1 MRYRKLGKCSDKVSA
16 IGLGGMAMT
25 PIYGPVD
32 PVEATAAVNA
42 ALDEGMNFIDTSDA
56 YGGGK
61 MKNSLEIL
69 SRGAVRTFFWLQNLE
84 IWEAG
89 RMGVP
94 SGSRRLVIFHLSD

>member
-32 PVEATAAVNA
+32 PVEANSAVNA

-61 MKNSLEIL
+61 NEEFLGDIIKRRREDVFLATKFGNM
-69 SRGAVRTFFWLQNLE
+69 G
-84 IWEAG
+84 G
-89 RMGVP
+89 RADGRPEWVK
-94 SGSRRLVIFHLSD
+94 